1 MFPKEG
7 GLWSSSVIRDSTAR
21 PLNRKLS
28 IWQGKSYNFH
38 SSVASR
44 IFIAIVPT
52 VLCVGGHRMYS
63 NSKTLILKDSSIRS
77 IWTYLTAN
85 PCHTT
90 NTTIP
95 QTNISMIKPLINAV
109 SQFLQMCRNISE
121 REFLQG
127 TEAVAVGL
135 AFRIYIMVWQWN
147 LRNML
152 HLSLHLCYIIYDNV
166 SKNQKSQDPL
176 WCAWQTNK
184 KA

>member
-1 MFPKEG
+1 MSPKEG
-7 GLWSSSVIRDSTAR
+7 GLWSSSVIMDSTAG

-28 IWQGKSYNFH
+28 ILAGELIQLPLICGKQD
-38 SSVASR
+38 
-44 IFIAIVPT
+44 I
-52 VLCVGGHRMYS
+52 YS
-63 NSKTLILKDSSIRS
+63 NRSHSLICRRACSKTLLLKDSSVNS
-77 IWTYLTAN
+77 IWTYLPAS

-121 REFLQG
+121 REFLRG
-127 TEAVAVGL
+127 MEAVAVGH

-152 HLSLHLCYIIYDNV
+152 HLSLH
-166 SKNQKSQDPL
+166 PP
-176 WCAWQTNK
+176 
-184 KA
+184 